1 VKLRVALL
9 AADPPDNAKP
19 ARHISTARPGA
30 LGHALRDITHMHVSS
45 FRRDWFSNPTREML
59 AGAVATFALI
69 PEVIAFSFVAGVD
82 PQVGLFASFVIGIV
96 IAFTGG
102 RPAMISAAAGS
113 VALVAAPLVHAHGL
127 PYLFAAGLLAGVI
140 QVVFGLL
147 RLGVLMRFVSKS
159 VRTGF
164 VNALAILIFG
174 AQLPHIIGG
183 DWIAYAMLAAG
194 LAVIYIA
201 PRITTAIPSP
211 LICIL
216 LLTLASVGLHLP
228 VLTVADLG
236 KLPDSLP
243 VFAWP
248 QVPLNLETLE
258 IIAGPALA
266 IAMVGLLESMM
277 TASVVDDLTDTT
289 SDKNRECAGL
299 GIANAAASLFGG
311 IAGCGMIGQTVS
323 NVKYG
328 GRGRLSTLFAGAL
341 LLILMVLLKPWVSQV
356 PVAALVAIMVMVSID
371 TFDWSSVKTMVV
383 HPKTSSI
390 VMLAT
395 VIVTVFT
402 ANLALGVTVGVL
414 LSGVFF
420 TFKVAKLLS
429 VRKDTDEAGERIAYH
444 VTGQVFFASAD
455 VFIDAFDIADA
466 EGMAVTIDLTHAHFW
481 DITAV
486 AALDRVVQ
494 RFKAHGV
501 SVEVIGLNEASATL
515 IGRLDNAPSLKEI

>member
-1 VKLRVALL
+1 M
-9 AADPPDNAKP
+9 
-19 ARHISTARPGA
+19 STFST
-30 LGHALRDITHMHVSS
+30 L
-45 FRRDWFSNPTREML
+45 RRDWSANPVREML

-82 PQVGLFASFVIGIV
+82 PEVGLFASFVIGIV

-127 PYLFAAGLLAGVI
+127 PYLLAAGLLAGII
-140 QVVFGLL
+140 QIVFGLL
-147 RLGVLMRFVSKS
+147 KLGVLMRFVSKS

-164 VNALAILIFG
+164 VNALAILIFW
-174 AQLPHIIGG
+174 AQTPHIFG
-183 DWIAYAMLAAG
+183 ANTATFAVLAAG
-194 LAVIYIA
+194 LVIIYLA
-201 PRITTAIPSP
+201 PRITTVIPSP

-216 LLTLASVGLHLP
+216 VLTVASVSLDLP
-228 VLTVADLG
+228 VETVADLG
-236 KLPDSLP
+236 KLPDSWP
-243 VFAWP
+243 VLAWP
-248 QVPLNLETLE
+248 TVPFTLETLE
-258 IIAGPALA
+258 IIIGPAIA

-277 TASVVDDLTDTT
+277 TASVVDEQTDTQ
-289 SDKNRECAGL
+289 SSKNRECTGL
-299 GIANAAASLFGG
+299 GIANAASSLFGG

-341 LLILMVLLKPWVSQV
+341 LLVLMVFLKPWVSEV

-371 TFDWSSVKTMVV
+371 TFDWSSLGKLVV
-383 HPKTSSI
+383 HPRASSF

-395 VIVTVFT
+395 VVVTVFT

-420 TFKVAKLLS
+420 AGKVAKLFR
-429 VRKDTDEAGERIAYH
+429 VEKREGAAGERIYQ
-444 VTGQVFFASAD
+444 VEGQIFFASAD
-455 VFIDAFDIADA
+455 AFVDAFDFDDLPKTL
-466 EGMAVTIDLTHAHFW
+466 VIDVGSAHLW

-486 AALDRVVQ
+486 DALDKVVLKY
-494 RFKAHGV
+494 RNMG
-501 SVEVIGLNEASATL
+501 VEVEVRGVNEASTDM
-515 IGRLDNAPSLKEI
+515 LDRFALHDKQHASLSSTAAH

>member
-1 VKLRVALL
+1 M
-9 AADPPDNAKP
+9 
-19 ARHISTARPGA
+19 
-30 LGHALRDITHMHVSS
+30 HASS
-45 FRRDWFSNPTREML
+45 IRRDWFANPTREML

-140 QVVFGLL
+140 QIVFGLL
-147 RLGVLMRFVSKS
+147 KLGVLMRFVSKS

-183 DWIAYAMLAAG
+183 DIIAYLMLAAG
-194 LAVIYIA
+194 LVVIYVT

-216 LLTLASVGLHLP
+216 LLTIAAVAFDLP

-243 VFAWP
+243 VFGWP
-248 QVPLNLETLE
+248 LVPLNLETLK

-289 SDKNRECAGL
+289 SNKNRECTGL
-299 GIANAAASLFGG
+299 GIANASASLFGG

-341 LLILMVLLKPWVSQV
+341 LLILMVLLKPWVSEV

-371 TFDWSSVKTMVV
+371 TFDWSSLKTMVV

-395 VIVTVFT
+395 VVVTVFS

-420 TFKVAKLLS
+420 TFKVAKLLK
-429 VRKDTDEAGERIAYH
+429 VEAATDAAAKQVSYR
-444 VTGQVFFASAD
+444 VSGQVFFASAD
-455 VFIDAFDIADA
+455 VFIDAFDIAEA
-466 EGMAVTIDLTHAHFW
+466 EGMAVTIDVSQAHFW

-494 RFKAHGV
+494 RFRAHGV
-501 SVEVIGLNEASATL
+501 AIDVIGLNEASATL
-515 IGRLDNAPSLKEI
+515 IGRLDNAPDLKEV

>member
-1 VKLRVALL
+1 
-9 AADPPDNAKP
+9 
-19 ARHISTARPGA
+19 
-30 LGHALRDITHMHVSS
+30 MYFSS
-45 FRRDWFSNPTREML
+45 IRRDWSANPIREML

-82 PQVGLFASFVIGIV
+82 PEVGLFASFVIGIV

-127 PYLFAAGLLAGVI
+127 QYLLAAGLLAGLFQI
-140 QVVFGLL
+140 IFGLL

-164 VNALAILIFG
+164 VNALAILIFA

-183 DWIAYAMLAAG
+183 DWMSYAMLAAG
-194 LAVIYIA
+194 LAVIYLA

-216 LLTLASVGLHLP
+216 LLTIAAVTLNLP
-228 VLTVADLG
+228 VLTIADLG

-243 VFAWP
+243 VFGWP
-248 QVPLNLETLE
+248 TVPMTIETLK

-277 TASVVDDLTDTT
+277 TASVVDDLTDTP
-289 SDKNRECAGL
+289 SSKNRECTGL
-299 GIANAAASLFGG
+299 GIANTAASLFGG

-371 TFDWSSVKTMVV
+371 TFDWSSLRTLVV
-383 HPKTSSI
+383 HPRMSSA
-390 VMLAT
+390 VMLVT
-395 VIVTVFT
+395 VVVTVFS
-402 ANLALGVTVGVL
+402 ANLALGVAVGVL

-420 TFKVAKLLS
+420 AFKVARLMRVETLPDAAAAMLTY
-429 VRKDTDEAGERIAYH
+429 R
-444 VTGQVFFASAD
+444 VTGQIFFASAD
-455 VFIDAFDIADA
+455 AFIESFTLDEA
-466 EGMAVTIDLTHAHFW
+466 EGMRVLIDVSQAHFW

-486 AALDRVVQ
+486 AALEKVVH
-494 RFKAHGV
+494 RFKANSITV
-501 SVEVIGLNEASATL
+501 DVAGLNEASSTL
-515 IGRLDNAPSLKEI
+515 IGSLDNALPLKEA